1 QCLDSFLMQQCDFDF
16 EILIHDDASTDGTA
30 SIIQEYHNRYPSII
44 KPILQVENQYSKGVR
59 GINLIYNF
67 PRAEGKYIA
76 MCEGDDY
83 WEDPLKLQKQ
93 VSILDTNKNYS
104 LVVGGYCSKH
114 EYTKEEQNIIKE
126 SSKDCGDNGYSF
138 NLHDTYKHWNT
149 KVLTAVF
156 VNDGD
161 VFSRLAEY
169 KYSRD
174 VHLFY
179 HLLKHGDGFYITQVL
194 GVHRIHEG
202 GVHSMVDKR
211 KLAVGGFYIY
221 KELYEKNRDEY
232 TRKMYLNY
240 LFIMMNI
247 KIFNGKFA
255 KQYEL
260 NLLELITASISLL
273 KSPKDMLLLYQVFVN
288 DNLKRKLKTFFQK
301 S

>member
-1 QCLDSFLMQQCDFDF
+1 MQQCDFEF

-30 SIIQEYHNRYPSII
+30 SIIQEYHSRYPSVI

-67 PRAEGKYIA
+67 PRAEGRYIA

-83 WEDPLKLQKQ
+83 WTDPLKLQKQ
-93 VSILDTNKNYS
+93 VSILETNENYS

-114 EYTKEEQNIIKE
+114 EYTKEKQNIIKE
-126 SSKDCGDNGYSF
+126 SSKDCEDKNGYSF

-149 KVLTAVF
+149 KLLTAVF
-156 VNDGD
+156 INDD
-161 VFSRLAEY
+161 NVFSRLAEY
-169 KYSRD
+169 KYNRD

-179 HLLKHGDGFYITQVL
+179 HLLKYGDGFYITQVL

-221 KELYEKNRDEY
+221 KELYEKNKDEY

-247 KIFNGKFA
+247 KIFNGSFA
-255 KQYEL
+255 KQYDL
-260 NLLELITASISLL
+260 NLFELIRVSISLL
-273 KSPKDMLLLYQVFVN
+273 KSPKDMFLLYQIFVS
-288 DNLKRKLKTFFQK
+288 DNLKRKLKTFIQK